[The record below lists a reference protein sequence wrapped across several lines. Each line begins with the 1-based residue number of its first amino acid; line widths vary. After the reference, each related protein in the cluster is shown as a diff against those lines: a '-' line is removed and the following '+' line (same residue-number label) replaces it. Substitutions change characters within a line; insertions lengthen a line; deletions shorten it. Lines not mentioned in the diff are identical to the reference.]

1 MATPRLWSNVT
12 VDMQSALGSALTI
25 TAISKASPGEVTS
38 TAHGLSNGAYVY
50 LEIDGM
56 TELNKRVVRVSNTA
70 ANTFDLEG
78 VDTTNFGT
86 FTSGTAKEITYGT
99 TFGIIQNLSASGG
112 EPNFVDT
119 TTIHDSVAK
128 QIPGLSS
135 SMTYSM
141 ENIWDPSDAGF
152 QAAKSASE
160 LKAIRAL
167 KITFSDGY
175 IAVFSGYVSAPGLPG
190 GAAQALVTSPM
201 SLTIEGEPTYY
212 TS

>member
-1 MATPRLWSNVT
+1 
-12 VDMQSALGSALTI
+12 
-25 TAISKASPGEVTS
+25 
-38 TAHGLSNGAYVY
+38 
-50 LEIDGM
+50 
-56 TELNKRVVRVSNTA
+56 
-70 ANTFDLEG
+70 
-78 VDTTNFGT
+78 
-86 FTSGTAKEITYGT
+86 
-99 TFGIIQNLSASGG
+99 
-112 EPNFVDT
+112 
-119 TTIHDSVAK
+119 VAK